1 VSGAS
6 RGIGLEVTKRLIA
19 SGYRVVPNSRR
30 ITSAMTLQSTA
41 DLMLMDG
48 NIGLR
53 ETARQVVAAAVQSF
67 GRVDLLV
74 NNAGIFYL
82 QTLH

>member
-1 VSGAS
+1 
-6 RGIGLEVTKRLIA
+6 
-19 SGYRVVPNSRR
+19 
-30 ITSAMTLQSTA
+30 MTLQSTA